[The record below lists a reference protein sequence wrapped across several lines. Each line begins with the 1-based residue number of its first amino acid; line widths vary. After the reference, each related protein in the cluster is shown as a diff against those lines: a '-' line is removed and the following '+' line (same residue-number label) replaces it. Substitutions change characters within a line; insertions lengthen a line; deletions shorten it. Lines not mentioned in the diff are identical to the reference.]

1 MVEQAI
7 RAKFVDRVIVAHAIY
22 RQLLVQ
28 GGIPE
33 RKIRVVLDA
42 PDPNIFKWRQRDH
55 DAPRLP
61 FTIVSYGATT
71 SRLDGP
77 VPLPIVLNSGSI
89 ASLLRIDVAIHA
101 ISLLWHRVPDIRLR
115 VIGGSDDYVF
125 RARAV
130 TEFLNLRT
138 HVTFH
143 NQPSLKALPG
153 ILENASLGLV
163 SNDSISAAGMS
174 LPPQLMRYA
183 ALGIPSV
190 APRLRSIEAYFG
202 EDAVRLYESG
212 NARALAGAIVNLY
225 EHPDV
230 RREMARDAVSIAES
244 LGWEH
249 QRRQLL
255 EAIDSLLEE
264 ESGAQAASDSSSGPG
279 WWSLGGWLR
288 QGRQIAWLRSNRW
301 RGEKPPLIILRGA
314 DIIPEQPIVLE
325 IADAIR
331 SVNVLAFPAFSG
343 CLPELGLRDITD
355 KLRHA
360 ILDRGHR
367 LVGAS
372 MVRVFK
378 PRWPRGN
385 AVPLPACRRCTAQL
399 LSPAARFCTKCGAPL
414 ISSRVG
420 ALKHSAVRQGVV
432 LFKAGS
438 QIVTSAWNR
447 ARITMLNST
456 DLLRAATAM
465 ASLVKRPHSK
475 GGVAS
480 IEPDRSC
487 AAKQMNPQGR
497 FCTKCGRL
505 IAKSMRA
512 RLRSLPG
519 FALLMFLSE

>member
-1 MVEQAI
+1 MARILIISCTSYGPDSRVKRHAEALVGRGDEVDVLCLENPRSVPLNGVNVIGLSRPRHRSDGISSFCYMQFFISSVSRAVRLSLGRRYDVAIVCAMRTAAILCTALLRLLGSRVILDLGDDTAEVHQKDLVGRHGASRAWLPMVEQAI

-28 GGIPE
+28 VGIPE
-33 RKIRVVLDA
+33 RKIRVVLDV

-71 SRLDGP
+71 SRLDGS

-101 ISLLWHRVPDIRLR
+101 ISLLWHRVPDIRLC

-143 NQPSLKALPG
+143 NQPSLEALPG

-230 RREMARDAVSIAES
+230 RREMARHAVSIAES

-279 WWSLGGWLR
+279 WWSLDGWLR

-301 RGEKPPLIILRGA
+301 RGRETPTHNSQRCRYHSRATHSARNRGCY
-314 DIIPEQPIVLE
+314 PQRECPGV
-325 IADAIR
+325 
-331 SVNVLAFPAFSG
+331 
-343 CLPELGLRDITD
+343 
-355 KLRHA
+355 
-360 ILDRGHR
+360 
-367 LVGAS
+367 
-372 MVRVFK
+372 
-378 PRWPRGN
+378 
-385 AVPLPACRRCTAQL
+385 
-399 LSPAARFCTKCGAPL
+399 
-414 ISSRVG
+414 SRVQWMLTRAG
-420 ALKHSAVRQGVV
+420 TAGHHGQIAPCHS
-432 LFKAGS
+432 
-438 QIVTSAWNR
+438 
-447 ARITMLNST
+447 
-456 DLLRAATAM
+456 
-465 ASLVKRPHSK
+465 
-475 GGVAS
+475 
-480 IEPDRSC
+480 
-487 AAKQMNPQGR
+487 
-497 FCTKCGRL
+497 
-505 IAKSMRA
+505 
-512 RLRSLPG
+512 
-519 FALLMFLSE
+519 